1 MLRKI
6 SRSVADMNSGEKVL
20 LTGAIYFILLGVGT
34 VSFQHIE
41 EEAMLERCER
51 YFHKTF
57 ATLKTHI

>member
-51 YFHKTF
+51 FFH
-57 ATLKTHI
+57 